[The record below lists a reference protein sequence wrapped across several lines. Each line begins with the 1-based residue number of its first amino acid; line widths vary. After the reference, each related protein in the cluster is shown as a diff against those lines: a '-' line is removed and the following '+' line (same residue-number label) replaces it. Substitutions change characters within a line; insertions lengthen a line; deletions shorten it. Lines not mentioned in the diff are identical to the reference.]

1 MEMFIFGV
9 VIGAVAT
16 AVSII
21 ALKQFKEFEDN
32 YNDLVDNYNNL
43 QEYIDSQKEE
53 IVRLKN
59 IIDNK

>member
-1 MEMFIFGV
+1 MFIFGLV
-9 VIGAVAT
+9 VGVTAT
-16 AVSII
+16 IVSMIT
-21 ALKQFKEFEDN
+21 LKQFKEFEDN

-53 IVRLKN
+53 ITRLQN